1 MVLWESS
8 SLVVFFIT
16 AEGMGIAMGIPMG
29 MGMGNM
35 MNHHGPVGILW

>member
-1 MVLWESS
+1 
-8 SLVVFFIT
+8 
-16 AEGMGIAMGIPMG
+16 MGIAMGIPMG